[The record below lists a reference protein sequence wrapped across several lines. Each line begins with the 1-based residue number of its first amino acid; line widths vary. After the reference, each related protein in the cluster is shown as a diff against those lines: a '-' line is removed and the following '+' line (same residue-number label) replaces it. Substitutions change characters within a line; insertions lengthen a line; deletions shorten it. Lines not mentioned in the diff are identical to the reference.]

1 MTTTPRSKVFDDVYF
16 SQADGLAETRHV
28 FLQGNQ
34 LPERWS
40 EQAHF
45 TIAETGFGTGLNFL
59 ATVQLFRETARPGQ
73 RLEFI
78 SVEKYPLEAEAIRE
92 YLAPWRGEFAGLL
105 EELCEQY
112 SKLPI
117 CHPERSEGSPLI
129 SCKKIDPSAADKSFH
144 DLSFAQ
150 DDINITLRLFLGDAN
165 VVLPTWQKTVN
176 AWFLD
181 GFKPASNPAM
191 WSDVVFQNMTRLSR
205 PGTTFATFTAAG
217 FVKRGLQAAGFR
229 VSKVRGFGHKRDML
243 TGVFT

>member
-1 MTTTPRSKVFDDVYF
+1 MTQKTIWIEMTTTPRSKVFDDVYF
-16 SQADGLAETRHV
+16 SQADGLAETLHV

-59 ATVQLFRETARPGQ
+59 ATARLFRETARPGQ

-78 SVEKYPLEAEAIRE
+78 SFEQFPLSATEIAQ
-92 YLAPWRGEFAGLL
+92 YLDVWRGDIGIELDQLCAGYPDPHPGQHYLVL
-105 EELCEQY
+105 DDAIALTLY
-112 SKLPI
+112 IDDVNLALP
-117 CHPERSEGSPLI
+117 
-129 SCKKIDPSAADKSFH
+129 
-144 DLSFAQ
+144 
-150 DDINITLRLFLGDAN
+150 RLD
-165 VVLPTWQKTVN
+165 TTVD

-191 WSDVVFQNMTRLSR
+191 WSDVVFQNMPRLSR

-243 TGVFT
+243 TGVFTGVFE